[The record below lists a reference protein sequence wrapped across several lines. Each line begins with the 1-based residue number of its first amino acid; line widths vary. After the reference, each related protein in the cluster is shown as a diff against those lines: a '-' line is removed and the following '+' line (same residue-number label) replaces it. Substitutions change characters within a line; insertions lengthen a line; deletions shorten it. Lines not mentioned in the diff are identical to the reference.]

1 MLGHRTWVDGTKSD
15 ITKVEIPY
23 VLETLSPI
31 ATSNDGHH
39 VLHKISGM
47 IAARG
52 RPFVPIDDELFPLDP
67 IERIVHSGTPN
78 NPVLLLAGCA

>member
-1 MLGHRTWVDGTKSD
+1 MLGRRTWVDGTESD
-15 ITKVEIPY
+15 VTEVETPY

-39 VLHKISGM
+39 VLHKISGV

-52 RPFVPIDDELFPLDP
+52 RPFVPIDDEPFPLDP
-67 IERIVHSGTPN
+67 IERIVLSGTPN